1 MNITLAKSNLRKGE
15 LAEREALFFMSMVET
30 SPVGTVVFDG
40 RTILYANPAA
50 REITGLTVETLY
62 ERGAAALFEV
72 FAPEERKEALRAARS
87 RIDATIRNSK
97 RFHFVSASGKRKAV
111 DIVGLP
117 ILYGDRRALRLSIID
132 RTEQAA
138 AEEARAKSEANL
150 RAIFDNHV
158 LAFVLVDRDLKIVEF
173 NHVADTLG
181 KALFKSQLERGEPLG
196 KFVPEGKGD
205 LFKANIGRALAGD
218 AVESRLAYEINGRRL
233 LFEMTYL
240 PVFAENGSVEGVC
253 FSAYNVTA
261 RTLAEEKLRASEER
275 FRTLT
280 QSAND
285 AIIMSD
291 ERDRIIFWNE
301 AAERMF
307 GYAKDEATGLTMHET
322 IAPKKMRAVA
332 KPAYE
337 RFAKTGEGPVVG
349 STRELEAV
357 KKDGT
362 TFPIELSVSA
372 VQVGGEW
379 HAIGVIRD
387 ITERKK
393 SEERIVSYLREVER
407 QKKLVEEQAEEMRAM
422 NDRLLESERELV
434 KMNADK
440 DKFFSIIAHDLKS
453 PFYGFLGY
461 SQALDEGLATMPTDR
476 AQSIAAKMR
485 ASAKNVF
492 ELIENLLDWSRAK
505 LGQYDPDPTTFPL
518 RDAVEAAVKA
528 VRESASA
535 KGVEL
540 AFGEAH
546 DCEITADRGMIE
558 ATLRNL
564 LANAVKFSTRGG
576 SVTVS
581 CKSRGAKVAVFV
593 TDEGIGIPE
602 EAQDE
607 LFRIDRAYTTAGTDN
622 EKGTGLGLILCKE
635 FVERNGGE
643 IWVESTPGVG
653 STFAF
658 TAPKAESR
666 DS

>member
-1 MNITLAKSNLRKGE
+1 MHNALDKSNLRKGD
-15 LAEREALFFMSMVET
+15 LAEREALLFMSMVET
-30 SPVGTVVFDG
+30 SPVGTVVLDG
-40 RTILYANPAA
+40 RTVLYANPAA
-50 REITGLTVETLY
+50 REITGVTTDELY
-62 ERGAAALFEV
+62 ERGAVALLEC
-72 FAPEERKEALRAARS
+72 FAPEERNDALRVARS
-87 RIDATIRNSK
+87 RVEATIKDSK
-97 RFHFVSASGKRKAV
+97 RFHFAPRGGGRKIV
-111 DIVGLP
+111 DIVALP
-117 ILYGDRRALRLSIID
+117 IFYGERRALRLSIMD
-132 RTEQAA
+132 RTKQAA
-138 AEEARAKSEANL
+138 AEEALAKSEANL

-158 LAFVLVDRDLKIVEF
+158 LAFILVDRDLKIVEF
-173 NHVADTLG
+173 NHVADALGATLFNARLESG
-181 KALFKSQLERGEPLG
+181 KPLG
-196 KFVPEGKGD
+196 MFVPESKRTA
-205 LFKANIGRALAGD
+205 FKAHVERAMAGESI
-218 AVESRLAYEINGRRL
+218 ESRLAYELDGRPRW
-233 LFEMTYL
+233 FEMTYL
-240 PVFAENGSVEGVC
+240 PVFAESGEVEGVC
-253 FSAYNVTA
+253 FSAYDVTD

-275 FRTLT
+275 FRKLT

-291 ERDRIIFWNE
+291 DRDRITFWNE

-307 GYAKDEATGLTMHET
+307 GYTKEEAAGITMHET
-322 IAPKKMRAVA
+322 IAPPGKRSVA
-332 KPAYE
+332 KPAYD
-337 RFAKTGEGPVVG
+337 RFARTGEGPVVG

-362 TFPIELSVSA
+362 RFSVELSVSA
-372 VQVGGEW
+372 VQVGGKW

-393 SEERIVSYLREVER
+393 SEERIVAYLREVER
-407 QKKLVEEQAEEMRAM
+407 QKKLVEEQSEEMRAM

-461 SQALDEGLATMPTDR
+461 AQALDEGLAGMPIER
-476 AQSIAAKMR
+476 AQSIAAKLR

-528 VRESASA
+528 LRESAEK
-535 KGVEL
+535 KGVQIGY
-540 AFGEAH
+540 GEARE
-546 DCEITADRGMIE
+546 CVIRADRGMIE

-576 SVTVS
+576 TVEIS
-581 CKSRGAKVAVFV
+581 CKPRGPKVAVFV
-593 TDEGIGIPE
+593 KDEGIGIPE
-602 EAQDE
+602 EAQAE

-643 IWVESTPGVG
+643 IWVESAPGVG
-653 STFAF
+653 STFGF
-658 TAPKAESR
+658 TVRQAEK
-666 DS
+666 